1 MPKNV
6 GPERAHFG
14 GEYGLITETRENGR
28 PRYFWRCSH
37 CNFQLGG
44 KVFPNEKARIHL
56 SGDASLR
63 NGMISMVCS
72 LVPEDV
78 QKQFR
83 EIIARKAE
91 AKKKRTE
98 IRKRARELTSANFQA
113 ASPAKQSKL
122 SLSSHTK
129 LQDEEVDQAW
139 VRAFFAL
146 DIAHNKIGQDFFR
159 EAIQATKLAKVK

>member
-1 MPKNV
+1 MPKHV

-83 EIIARKAE
+83 EIIARKTE
-91 AKKKRTE
+91 EKKKGPR
-98 IRKRARELTSANFQA
+98 F
-113 ASPAKQSKL
+113 ASVP
-122 SLSSHTK
+122 
-129 LQDEEVDQAW
+129 V
-139 VRAFFAL
+139 
-146 DIAHNKIGQDFFR
+146 N
-159 EAIQATKLAKVK
+159 